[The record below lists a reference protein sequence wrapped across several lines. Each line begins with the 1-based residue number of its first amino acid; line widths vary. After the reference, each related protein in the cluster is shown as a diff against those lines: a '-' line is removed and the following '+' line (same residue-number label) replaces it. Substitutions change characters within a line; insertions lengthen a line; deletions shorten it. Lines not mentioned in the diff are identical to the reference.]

1 MGGDWCLQQDP
12 AALKHQLHP
21 AWSPGNP
28 RQFLRQGE
36 TLKLSELHEIK
47 LIQNCTWKHVS
58 WRLGNYTCLTNAA
71 QMLATCT
78 FPKLPNLT
86 RWHLLYGVQVFLLF
100 PACAEYLWFVSSVA
114 SLLLFCLSFVI
125 FKFQQPPSL
134 PPTPLFSQN
143 TVGTRHL
150 CRVDFTESFE
160 LTGETKGREENA
172 RGNISFSKHLRT
184 EYEYSPSWSLKSSGH
199 DPELLSR
206 SLAQSSSWGLSL
218 YSIPLVPVNAHPP
231 FLSGIP
237 TRISNV

>member
-21 AWSPGNP
+21 TRSPGNSM
-28 RQFLRQGE
+28 QFLRQGE
-36 TLKLSELHEIK
+36 TLKLSQLHDIK
-47 LIQNCTWKHVS
+47 LLQNYTWKHVS

-100 PACAEYLWFVSSVA
+100 PGLCWILVICLKYSFLVALLSVLRHFQIPTA
-114 SLLLFCLSFVI
+114 SF
-125 FKFQQPPSL
+125 PP
-134 PPTPLFSQN
+134 PPLFSQN

-150 CRVDFTESFE
+150 CRVDFTENFE
-160 LTGETKGREENA
+160 LTGERKGREENA

-184 EYEYSPSWSLKSSGH
+184 EYEYSPSWSLKTSDH